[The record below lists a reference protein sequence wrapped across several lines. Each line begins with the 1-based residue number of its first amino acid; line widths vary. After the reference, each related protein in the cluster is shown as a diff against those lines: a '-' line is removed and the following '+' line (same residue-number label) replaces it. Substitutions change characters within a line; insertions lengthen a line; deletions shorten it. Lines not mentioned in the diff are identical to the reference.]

1 MSEVAHL
8 RWKCRRGMKELDLLL
23 VAYLDS
29 RYSAANAVEQRA
41 FRELLD
47 MQDPELFAFVTGR
60 ERPATEELRRVV
72 DTLRRTP

>member
-1 MSEVAHL
+1 
-8 RWKCRRGMKELDLLL
+8 MKELDLLL
-23 VAYLDS
+23 ADYLDT
-29 RYSAANAVEQRA
+29 RYPTADAIEQGA

-47 MQDPELFAFVTGR
+47 MQDPELFAFVIGR

>member
-1 MSEVAHL
+1 
-8 RWKCRRGMKELDLLL
+8 MKELDLLL
-23 VAYLDS
+23 VGYLDT
-29 RYSAANAVEQRA
+29 RYPAADAVEQGA

-47 MQDPELFAFVTGR
+47 MQDPELFAFVIGR